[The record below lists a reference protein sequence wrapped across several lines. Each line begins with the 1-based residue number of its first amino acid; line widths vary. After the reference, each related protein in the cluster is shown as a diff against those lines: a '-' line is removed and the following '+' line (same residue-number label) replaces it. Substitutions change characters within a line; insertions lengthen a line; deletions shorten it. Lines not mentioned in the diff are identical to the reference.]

1 MRLSVIRAPQVV
13 IYVYLYANDC
23 VRVISLAVHS
33 GHNVV
38 ILGENDVIL
47 IDTCERSVCAKRHR
61 RCVRDMYVIQDRI
74 FYHIFNI
81 LSARMFL
88 ASGSSL

>member
-1 MRLSVIRAPQVV
+1 MYICMRTT
-13 IYVYLYANDC
+13 

-61 RCVRDMYVIQDRI
+61 RCVRDMYVVQDRI